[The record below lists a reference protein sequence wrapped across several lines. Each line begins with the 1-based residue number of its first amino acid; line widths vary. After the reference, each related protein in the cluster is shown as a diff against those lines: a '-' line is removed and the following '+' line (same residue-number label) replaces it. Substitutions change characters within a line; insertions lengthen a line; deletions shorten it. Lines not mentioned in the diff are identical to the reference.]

1 MASRPPTR
9 GRSMPPQAPIPQQRM
24 PPAGSP
30 PQRRQA
36 PPPSQGEDFDDDIDD
51 DFDQHP
57 QKKTMENYD
66 DSFNDD
72 VDNPQFFDDP
82 RDTFTGDPAYNQAVS
97 RAQLAKTYY
106 PKQIG
111 EFIRKS
117 TLFPDTKATMNTISH
132 GLFDKTEVLAKTENI
147 RIEIIDVS
155 IILAQARIGFHPMD
169 VDNPDLSTLMNM
181 ILHHYQRYISRS
193 AGGWERG
200 LQNVIETA
208 HTNRNVMEQRPM
220 GGGGMKQKPWYRR
233 FI

>member
-1 MASRPPTR
+1 MSQQPQPRRRLPP
-9 GRSMPPQAPIPQQRM
+9 G
-24 PPAGSP
+24 AGI
-30 PQRRQA
+30 PQRRPQQA
-36 PPPSQGEDFDDDIDD
+36 PPQQGDEFADDDEDFDTKPQRRTMDNMDE
-51 DFDQHP
+51 DF
-57 QKKTMENYD
+57 E
-66 DSFNDD
+66 SD
-72 VDNPQFFDDP
+72 VDNPVFFDDP

-111 EFIRKS
+111 SFIGKS
-117 TLFPDTKATMNTISH
+117 TLFPDTKATMRTITD
-132 GLFDKTEVLAKTENI
+132 GLFDKTEVLAKTENVKLELI
-147 RIEIIDVS
+147 NVS

-193 AGGWERG
+193 VGGWERG
-200 LQNVIETA
+200 LQNVIETS

-220 GGGGMKQKPWYRR
+220 GGGGMQKKPWYRR